1 MKKQFS
7 SKLELNL
14 ANISMQA
21 VRFFAEQAKT
31 IKVETN
37 YRTHKHKT
45 S

>member
-14 ANISMQA
+14 ANIGMQLISFL
-21 VRFFAEQAKT
+21 VNNKL
-31 IKVETN
+31 N
-37 YRTHKHKT
+37 YK